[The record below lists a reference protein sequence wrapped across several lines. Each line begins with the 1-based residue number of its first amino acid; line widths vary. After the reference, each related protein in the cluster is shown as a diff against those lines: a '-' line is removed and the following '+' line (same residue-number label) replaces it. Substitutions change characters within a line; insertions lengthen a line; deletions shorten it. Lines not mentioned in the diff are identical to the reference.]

1 MGESYISVSQV
12 NTYIKNIFEAEVM
25 LQNIC
30 VFGEIGSFNIS
41 NGNAYFNLKD
51 ENGMLP
57 CVLFGANKFDIPKIG
72 DMVLVRGSIN
82 YYAKG
87 GRLSF
92 NAYSIMPYGR
102 GLLFEKFIKLKSDL
116 EARGYFDP
124 DKKKLIPKFVRR
136 IGVVTSPTGAVIRD
150 IIDVTTRRNDTID
163 IVLYP
168 VKVQG
173 VGADVE
179 IASGINFFSNYDVDV
194 VIVARGGGSME
205 DLEPFNSE
213 IVANATYNCEKPI
226 VSAVGHETDFT
237 IIDFVSDL
245 RAPTPSAAAELVAWE
260 KQLVVDGILG
270 CVDTMG
276 FYLDRRLSSCY
287 KDINHNL
294 HVIEANLVNV
304 LIKYQNLLEKEL
316 IKLNTID
323 TIVDK
328 EYNRLEKVSLQLE
341 NYNPMRIT
349 SLGYSK
355 VMKDNKVVV
364 SAAQIGVGDDV
375 YISMIDGNV
384 GCKVLGVKS

>member
-1 MGESYISVSQV
+1 MSESYISVSQI

-30 VFGEIGSFNIS
+30 VFGEVGSFNIS

-57 CVLFGANKFDIPKIG
+57 CVLFGASKFDNPKIG
-72 DMVLVRGSIN
+72 DMVLVRGSIS

-102 GLLFEKFIKLKSDL
+102 GMLFEKFMKLKSEL

-124 DKKKLIPKFVRR
+124 DRKKTIPTMVRR
-136 IGVVTSPTGAVIRD
+136 IGVVSSPTGAVIRD
-150 IIDVTTRRNDTID
+150 IIDVTTRRNNSID

-173 VGADVE
+173 VGADRE
-179 IASGINFFSNYDVDV
+179 IASGIDFFSNYDNVDV

-205 DLEPFNSE
+205 DLEPFNTE
-213 IVANATYNCEKPI
+213 IVANATYNCKKPI

-245 RAPTPSAAAELVAWE
+245 RAPTPSAAAELVAWD
-260 KQLVVDGILG
+260 KNHFVNKILSLVN
-270 CVDTMG
+270 TMG
-276 FYLDRRLSSCY
+276 LYLDNNLTNCY
-287 KDINHNL
+287 RDINYNMQI
-294 HVIEANLVNV
+294 IENV
-304 LIKYQNLLEKEL
+304 LSNFIVKYEKLLEMNL

-328 EYNRLEKVSLQLE
+328 EYNRLEKLNLLLE
-341 NYNPMRIT
+341 NYNPNRIA
-349 SLGYSK
+349 LMGYSK
-355 VMKDNKVVV
+355 VIKDDKVI
-364 SAAQIGVGDDV
+364 SSSKELKIGDDIK
-375 YISMIDGNV
+375 ISMIDGNV
-384 GCKVLGVKS
+384 DCKVTGVM